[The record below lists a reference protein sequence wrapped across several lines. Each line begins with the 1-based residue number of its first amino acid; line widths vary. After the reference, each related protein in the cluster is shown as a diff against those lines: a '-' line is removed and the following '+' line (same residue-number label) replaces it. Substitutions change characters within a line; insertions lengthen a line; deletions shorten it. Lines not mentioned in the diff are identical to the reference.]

1 MAALGKAM
9 VSVFLKIYTKT
20 GEEFIYILVGS
31 LIGLFVVYA
40 YFSMKDV
47 INSKEFDVR
56 RSRSDTQDGKK
67 RVSYII
73 KQGAKRVIEEP

>member
-1 MAALGKAM
+1 MD
-9 VSVFLKIYTKT
+9 IYTTT
-20 GEEFIYILVGS
+20 GYAFIYILVGV
-31 LIGLFVVYA
+31 LIGLFTVYA
-40 YFSMKDV
+40 YFGMKDV

-56 RSRSDTQDGKK
+56 RSRSDTQQGKK